1 MEEATGS
8 KEEQSRLGNGVGSPA
23 EAAMDGYL
31 RSQGLY
37 RKRVAKDGSC
47 LFRAVA
53 EQVKSA
59 DFRQQPRL
67 GQRAG
72 WLGGGERLVGR
83 LSQLHT
89 LQFPSLSAD
98 DGRRE
103 AVGKIQQTAGNRSGR
118 KRTLVRRR
126 PQQIEIP
133 VGRGGGLG

>member
-72 WLGGGERLVGR
+72 GGGTPRRAPLPTSYTTIPITLRGR
-83 LSQLHT
+83 WETRGCGKNPTNGWKSI
-89 LQFPSLSAD
+89 
-98 DGRRE
+98 GEE
-103 AVGKIQQTAGNRSGR
+103 ASPGS
-118 KRTLVRRR
+118 
-126 PQQIEIP
+126 P
-133 VGRGGGLG
+133 

>member
-59 DFRQQPRL
+59 DFRQHPRL

-72 WLGGGERLVGR
+72 REGEGGGKRLVGR
-83 LSQLHT
+83 LCQLHT

-98 DGRRE
+98 GGRRE
-103 AVGKIQQTAGNRSGR
+103 AVGKNPTNGWKSIGEEAIAGS
-118 KRTLVRRR
+118 
-126 PQQIEIP
+126 P
-133 VGRGGGLG
+133 